1 MSPRHFETHIVE
13 WEGRRIE
20 VRYEPDWLN
29 RRQDDPDVQYHV
41 AHLNIQTIEPVRAPL
56 PITETGYRSHFIHP
70 SIIEEAGGPVAYVL
84 AWIKREAYAPHWL
97 KIQTRFDQPSLFDD
111 PPW

>member
-1 MSPRHFETHIVE
+1 MSPRHFETHIIE

-29 RRQDDPDVQYHV
+29 RQNDVDSEYLV
-41 AHLNIQTIEPVRAPL
+41 GHLDIRTIAPGNAPI

-70 SIIEEAGGPVAYVL
+70 SIIEDAGGPVAYVL

-97 KIQTRFDQPSLFDD
+97 KIQTQFEQPSLFDD
-111 PPW
+111 L